1 MRYIVFLFFLFQ
13 IPLRE
18 ITHQS
23 LWESGKVPLP
33 FAGLFHFPIGLEFTG
48 LYPQIL
54 LKNPSSPSQIM
65 AGAAARGESMC

>member
-1 MRYIVFLFFLFQ
+1 MRYIIILFFLFQ

-23 LWESGKVPLP
+23 LWESGKGPLL

-48 LYPQIL
+48 LYP
-54 LKNPSSPSQIM
+54 
-65 AGAAARGESMC
+65 

>member
-33 FAGLFHFPIGLEFTG
+33 FAGLFHFSIGLEFTG

-54 LKNPSSPSQIM
+54 LKNQMIKHVRTGLRTRPDFQP
-65 AGAAARGESMC
+65 

>member
-54 LKNPSSPSQIM
+54 LKNQIFFWPF
-65 AGAAARGESMC
+65 